1 MEMNP
6 LLVKDI
12 VELGV
17 TVVICTIFLTQQQRM
32 FGYLEKMI
40 STMAKLEKQLNND
53 YLKGKGLEIAL
64 ILKIQDIRWSIQKR
78 VIKYIRN
85 NHIKENWAVIN
96 KEIDTFFD
104 VKLIDFETDMHDIID
119 DITFKIIYGIFKNEF
134 SETKKVLMNI
144 LADLKEDGAKE
155 NELYDKA
162 IRIVEAHMQTIENE
176 LIAHIKELINQG
188 TLCILFF

>member
-1 MEMNP
+1 MGINFNE
-6 LLVKDI
+6 VKAI
-12 VELGV
+12 VELG
-17 TVVICTIFLTQQQRM
+17 IMSIISYIYITQQKKLFEQQ
-32 FGYLEKMI
+32 EKVI
-40 STMAKLEKQLNND
+40 TVLAKLENQLNND
-53 YLKGKGLEIAL
+53 RLRGKGLEIAL
-64 ILKIQDIRWSIQKR
+64 VLKIQDLRWSIQKR

-134 SETKKVLMNI
+134 AETKKVLMNI

-176 LIAHIKELINQG
+176 LVAHVKELIN
-188 TLCILFF
+188 

>member
-1 MEMNP
+1 MGINFNE
-6 LLVKDI
+6 VKAI
-12 VELGV
+12 VELG
-17 TVVICTIFLTQQQRM
+17 IMSIISYIYITQQKKLFEQQ
-32 FGYLEKMI
+32 EKVI
-40 STMAKLEKQLNND
+40 TVLAKLENQLNND
-53 YLKGKGLEIAL
+53 RLRGKGLEIAL
-64 ILKIQDIRWSIQKR
+64 ILKIQDLRWSIQKR
-78 VIKYIRN
+78 VIKYIGN

-176 LIAHIKELINQG
+176 LVAHVKELIN
-188 TLCILFF
+188 